1 MEKLGTNTEKYRKND
16 PTYVKVYHQIKTEIQ
31 KGTYPIGSFIPKE
44 SELERI
50 YQVSRTTIR
59 KAIKMLVEEETLE
72 VRQGRGTKVLNYK
85 AKQNYTH
92 VSSVT
97 ETLRKRGYD
106 VKVADMEI
114 DIIEAEGQ
122 IAEQLELNYGEKVAR
137 VQRVVLADERPVTI
151 MENYIPYANVPGI
164 ENFEN
169 KFVALYQF
177 IEDQYGLKIE
187 ETKDRIYAKQADFLE
202 TQVLQTESK
211 EALLV
216 VERVTYYNEHP
227 ITIDHVR
234 IIGSEYEVEITGRG
248 RLK

>member
-1 MEKLGTNTEKYRKND
+1 MEENRKNE
-16 PTYVKVYHQIKTEIQ
+16 PVYIKVYHQIKAEIQ

-44 SELERI
+44 SQLEDI
-50 YQVSRTTIR
+50 YKVSRTTIR
-59 KAIKMLVEEETLE
+59 KAIKLLVEEEALE

-85 AKQNYTH
+85 AKQNYSR
-92 VSSVT
+92 VCSVT

-106 VKVADMEI
+106 VQIGNMEI

-122 IAEQLELNYGEKVAR
+122 IAEYLELPYGEKVAR
-137 VQRVVLADERPVTI
+137 IQRLVLADGRPVTI
-151 MENYIPYANVPGI
+151 MENYIAYEKVPGI
-164 ENFEN
+164 ENFSN

-177 IEDQYGLKIE
+177 IEEQYRLKIE

-202 TQVLQTESK
+202 AQVLQTEPK

-216 VERVTYYNEHP
+216 VQRVTYYKDHP
-227 ITIDHVR
+227 VTIDHVR
-234 IIGSEYEVEITGRG
+234 IIGSEYEVEIMGRG